1 MIRVRR
7 QGEEGGVMAEQ
18 AEQVLYHKCGAAV
31 VQDADGTFRAIDALA
46 EGSILVCQVCGGVLR
61 ERHLYND
68 RSDIARDRLYD
79 VGWYPDPDSLALLE
93 DPTQRAAILRA
104 IKTAIESMGDADLL
118 AVYTVVSAL
127 TEG

>member
-1 MIRVRR
+1 
-7 QGEEGGVMAEQ
+7 MAEQ

-31 VQDADGTFRAIDALA
+31 VQDADGTFRAIDARGG
-46 EGSILVCQVCGGVLR
+46 GSILVCPVCGGVLR

-68 RSDIARDRLYD
+68 RSDIARDKLYD

-93 DPTQRAAILRA
+93 DPTQRVAILSA
-104 IKTAIESMGDADLL
+104 IKAALEDMGDADLL

-127 TEG
+127 TEE